1 MIILLILT
9 VLVVYF
15 LYLLFDY
22 YSKNKLVKEQ
32 NKIVTASD
40 VMGDILF
47 EPSQTGRFF
56 DPIVHSSPL
65 QDIFSPREKI
75 ETAEASDVLDDMNFE
90 PLTLKKEMAFALAN
104 QENL

>member
-1 MIILLILT
+1 MIILIILT
-9 VLVVYF
+9 VLVILF

-22 YSKNKLVKEQ
+22 YSNNKLVKEQ

-65 QDIFSPREKI
+65 QDIFSPREEI
-75 ETAEASDVLDDMNFE
+75 EASDVLGDMNFE